1 MEQQQQRSLMAS
13 VWGRGGAFM
22 PAILA
27 GYLFI
32 GHCGGG
38 EHGLFVSLRAWG
50 LAVTMAWCSAT

>member
-1 MEQQQQRSLMAS
+1 MEQQRSS
-13 VWGRGGAFM
+13 VSFVWGRAGAFM
-22 PAILA
+22 PTILA

-38 EHGLFVSLRAWG
+38 DHGLVVSLRAWG